1 MLDKMDFILDT
12 DKKEYWTTSK
22 IIEEIH
28 CDLISAKGKDGLR
41 KYEEMAKFLLY
52 RIPIWRTPGSQ
63 NLLPPPF
70 TIELEDISE
79 EVKGQLV
86 NVPINQARFIVKEA
100 VSLLFE
106 NLGLKEKEYFNKN
119 VRHLLEVRFI

>member
-12 DKKEYWTTSK
+12 DKKEFWTTNK

-52 RIPIWRTPGSQ
+52 RIPIWRNPETEYKQ
-63 NLLPPPF
+63 PPDF
-70 TIELEDISE
+70 NIFLKDISFK
-79 EVKGQLV
+79 VKEQLILF
-86 NVPINQARFIVKEA
+86 PKAEQISIVKEA

-106 NLGLKEKEYFNKN
+106 NLGQREKEYFNKN
-119 VRHLLEVRFI
+119 VRHL